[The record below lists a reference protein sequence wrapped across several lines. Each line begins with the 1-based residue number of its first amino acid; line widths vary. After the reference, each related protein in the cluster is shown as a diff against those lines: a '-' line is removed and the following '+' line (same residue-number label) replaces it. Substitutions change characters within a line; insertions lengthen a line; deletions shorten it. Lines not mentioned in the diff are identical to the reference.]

1 MSTMHVRRT
10 AILLTLLGALA
21 LPSAASAAPAQ
32 AVAPTSCKHADA
44 LPADVTKKQLERAIR
59 CLVGE
64 ARKRKKVGKV
74 RTHKALSKLA
84 RKHTRTM
91 IAKKCLRHRCPGE
104 NALTD
109 RLERSGYL
117 RPGQRYGY
125 GEAIGY
131 ATTPLAM
138 IETWLSGPLRKSIL
152 GKRYKHM
159 GIGVAK
165 GAPRKGA
172 SKRRYATYTLIF
184 AWRSG

>member
-1 MSTMHVRRT
+1 MHPRST
-10 AILLTLLGALA
+10 AILLALLGALA
-21 LPSAASAAPAQ
+21 FPSFASAD
-32 AVAPTSCKHADA
+32 AVAPTTCKHAEA
-44 LPADVTKKQLERAIR
+44 SPADAKPKQLERAIR

-64 ARKRKKVGKV
+64 ARQRQKAGKV
-74 RTHKALSKLA
+74 RPHKALRRLA
-84 RKHTRTM
+84 RKHTRRM

-104 NALTD
+104 PKLAD

-131 ATTPLAM
+131 APTPLAM
-138 IETWLSGPLRKSIL
+138 IQTWLDGPLRKSIL
-152 GKRYKHM
+152 GKRYTHV

-165 GAPRKGA
+165 GAPRKGL

-184 AWRSG
+184 AWRRG